1 MRFTAV
7 GLLAG
12 VLFCTRIAWAAPD
25 QESSEPQVS
34 KERQKMTETAEKAY
48 EASMAMWG
56 VGAGGVT
63 LEAVYTWS
71 RRWAEAEAD
80 GVGPEARRKAYAAHL
95 LRMRKIREMVGI
107 KHDQAVAG
115 GEEDKFQAA
124 RYYLAEAEYWL
135 AKIDSAA
142 ASSQK
147 QSRDKKAG
155 P

>member
-1 MRFTAV
+1 MRFTIL

-12 VLFCTRIAWAAPD
+12 LLLCACVAWAAPD
-25 QESSEPQVS
+25 QESGDPQVA
-34 KERQKMTETAEKAY
+34 KEQQKMIETAQKAC
-48 EASMAMWG
+48 EASTALWG

-80 GVGPEARRKAYAAHL
+80 GASPEARHKAYAAHL
-95 LRMRKIREMVGI
+95 LRMRKIREIVGM

-115 GEEDKFQAA
+115 GEEDRFQAA

-135 AKIDSAA
+135 AKMDSAA

-147 QSRDKKAG
+147 KSRDK
-155 P
+155 